1 MPAGLDVTAG
11 GFVPHSAAARESG
24 VVAIAVR
31 PVVETRDWDAIEGV
45 SFVCG
50 GTCPPL
56 GAGGHGRW
64 QV

>member
-1 MPAGLDVTAG
+1 M
-11 GFVPHSAAARESG
+11 
-24 VVAIAVR
+24 VAIAVR